1 MGRGLGRAVPGGRSI
16 HRKQKSEKEKH
27 LIKILP
33 NCTADTFERQ
43 GAERDGRC
51 SAHGAL
57 HGWAPVDVRRWAQFS
72 RRPWCRCAWAAPRS
86 RRPAA
91 VVAAMPAVEAP
102 HASCR
107 GARRRGALCVRVGR
121 SRAGCA
127 RWVGARCAR
136 CFACSDLR
144 ASSNTAPRSPRLAVQ
159 MVPRRPPR
167 GSDLRDQGADRADGA
182 C

>member
-1 MGRGLGRAVPGGRSI
+1 MHCRHVRTSRSRAGWQVQRARGAARVGASGCSQVGAV
-16 HRKQKSEKEKH
+16 
-27 LIKILP
+27 
-33 NCTADTFERQ
+33 
-43 GAERDGRC
+43 
-51 SAHGAL
+51 
-57 HGWAPVDVRRWAQFS
+57 S

-136 CFACSDLR
+136 CVACSDRR